1 MLFKRSIALLLAV
14 VLCFSLAACGQSNAA
29 KPDQESKP
37 ASSTEVEVSNEPAQ
51 KFGEGKRIMLAL
63 NALGDLSFNDLL
75 YDGLLGAE
83 EALGFEVS
91 YSEVGTDIST
101 YEGYFFDFCAEGYDY
116 VFLRSGFLD
125 LCKQY
130 AADYPDMKF
139 IVYDTTSLDEC
150 EADNVYLYATASY
163 ESAYLVGMAAAG
175 ASKTGVVGFVG
186 GQENP
191 VLNDFLVGY
200 IQGAKAYNPDIKV
213 YSAFI
218 GNFNDTAKALEIAT
232 SQINTYKADVVF
244 AVCGGASLGVFQACY
259 DNNVFAIGC
268 DADQYVVYN
277 KRGEAKLAENIITS
291 CLKKMDSS
299 VLNIMTWISEGQDI
313 FAGTKAVP
321 LGLSDGVVGIADND
335 NYQKLVPEEVRT
347 KVAAAEQDVIN
358 GTIKVQSAYDM
369 TQSEIDALVESV
381 TP

>member
-1 MLFKRSIALLLAV
+1 MSFV
-14 VLCFSLAACGQSNAA
+14 ACGKNNGTGANQNSTPSPSGSAVTA
-29 KPDQESKP
+29 DPSSEPSK
-37 ASSTEVEVSNEPAQ
+37 

-75 YDGLLGAE
+75 YEGLLAAE
-83 EALGFEVS
+83 KELGFDVS

-125 LCKQY
+125 LCKKY

-139 IVYDTTSLDEC
+139 IVYDTTSMDEC
-150 EADNVYLYATASY
+150 EADNVYLYATASF
-163 ESAYLVGMAAAG
+163 ESAYLIGMAAAG
-175 ASKTGVVGFVG
+175 TSKTGVIGFVG

-191 VLNDFLVGY
+191 VINDFLVGY
-200 IQGAKAYNPDIKV
+200 IQGAKAYNPNIKV
-213 YSAFI
+213 CSAFI
-218 GNFNDTAKALEIAT
+218 GNYNDTAKALEIAT
-232 SQINTYKADVVF
+232 SQIKTYNADVVF

-277 KRGEAKLAENIITS
+277 KKGEAKLAENIITS

-299 VLNIMTWISEGQDI
+299 VLNIMTWISEGKDI
-313 FAGTKAVP
+313 FTDTKAVP
-321 LGLSDGVVGIADND
+321 LGLRDGVVGIADNE
-335 NYQKLVPEEVRT
+335 NYRKFVPEEVRT
-347 KVAAAEQDVIN
+347 KIAAAEKDIIN
-358 GTIKVQSAYDM
+358 GTVKVQTAYKM